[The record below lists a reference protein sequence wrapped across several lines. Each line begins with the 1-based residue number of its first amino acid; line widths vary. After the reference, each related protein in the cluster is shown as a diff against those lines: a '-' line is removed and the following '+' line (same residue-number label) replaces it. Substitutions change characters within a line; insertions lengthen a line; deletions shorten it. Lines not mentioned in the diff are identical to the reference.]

1 MNASQDPAKTLAA
14 KCGCEEVERD
24 SNGDG
29 SPMVTTSVPKTLT
42 NRFPVRVAAE
52 KKQKL
57 RTPTATRFPIA
68 TVKCPKT
75 MQRLWQPNV
84 AVEKK

>member
-52 KKQKL
+52 KKQKQKHTL
-57 RTPTATRFPIA
+57 IA
-68 TVKCPKT
+68 TIS
-75 MQRLWQPNV
+75 RLHRRMHPGL
-84 AVEKK
+84 

>member
-1 MNASQDPAKTLAA
+1 MDDEDDDRTNCMVAK
-14 KCGCEEVERD
+14 K
-24 SNGDG
+24 
-29 SPMVTTSVPKTLT
+29 
-42 NRFPVRVAAE
+42 
-52 KKQKL
+52 KL